1 MARMI
6 PSVISPEVKSTAE
19 RRIFE
24 WFKNDPDTGGWIVLH
39 SLGIANH
46 QTVLYGELDFLVIAP
61 GLGVFALEV
70 KGGRVRRDNGIW
82 YFTNKYNI
90 ISSKKRGPF
99 EQANE
104 AVFSLF
110 SDIKKKCGIRHKL
123 SNLLFGTGVMFPDI
137 IFTVDDMDGDQWQVF
152 DRNDNGKVS
161 GFIKRVAKNTK
172 KKWEERYGAISPE
185 KIPDTHATKELA
197 NLLRGD
203 FDKVVSI
210 STQINYAEEALISLT
225 GEQLKCLDQL
235 EDNPRCLIQG
245 AAGTGKTLLAIEEV
259 KRAVSNGERVALFCY
274 NNMLGAWMKRHFESL
289 PAEIRPD
296 FTGTFHS
303 FMYKLVN
310 ETTDKGIYPVTGE
323 MQKFY
328 REELPLLSLEALE
341 SNNLFY
347 DRIIVDEAQDL
358 LFDDYLD
365 VMDMMLKGGIDR
377 GKWNMFGDFTRQAIY
392 ADGTD
397 PEVLRECLNR
407 RTSFIKYK
415 LRINCR
421 NTKPIGEEIKC
432 LTAFDS
438 SAYLWT
444 KVEGP
449 PVNYYTYQTEEEQ
462 KQKVEALLKNLHHEK
477 VNPGKITILSPVKRE
492 SSVVSLIEE
501 QKIREYKPGLENA
514 FSFSTIQAYK
524 GLENTVIILTDIE
537 SYEHVNLLYVGLSR
551 ARSALYVF
559 ETVNANVERNKLL
572 LRWI

>member
-1 MARMI
+1 MARML

-24 WFKNDPDTGGWIVLH
+24 WFKNDPDTEGWVVLH

-82 YFTNKYNI
+82 FFTNKYNET
-90 ISSKKRGPF
+90 SSKRRGPF
-99 EQANE
+99 EQASE
-104 AVFSLF
+104 AVFSVF
-110 SDIKKKCGIRHKL
+110 NEIKKKCGSHHKL
-123 SNLLFGTGVMFPDI
+123 STLLFGTGVMFPDI
-137 IFTVDDMDGDQWQVF
+137 VFDVDDMDGEQWQVF
-152 DRNDNGKVS
+152 DQNDNGNVS
-161 GFIKRVAKNTK
+161 GFIKRLAKNTRR
-172 KKWEERYGAISPE
+172 KWEEKYGPINPK
-185 KIPDTHATKELA
+185 KIPDMRATKELA

-245 AAGTGKTLLAIEEV
+245 AAGTGKTLLAIEEA
-259 KRAVSNGERVALFCY
+259 KRAIINGERVALFCY
-274 NNMLGAWMKRHFESL
+274 NNMLGGWLKRHFDSL
-289 PAEIRPD
+289 PAELRPE
-296 FTGTFHS
+296 FAGTFHS

-310 ETTDKGIYPVTGE
+310 ETTDKKIYPVNGDV
-323 MQKFY
+323 QKFY
-328 REELPLLSLEALE
+328 REELPLLSLGLLE
-341 SNNLFY
+341 SNGLSY

-358 LFDDYLD
+358 LFEEYLN

-377 GKWNMFGDFTRQAIY
+377 GRWNMFGDFTRQAIY
-392 ADGTD
+392 SDGIT
-397 PEVLRECLNR
+397 PESLKECLNC
-407 RTSFIKYK
+407 RTSFINYK

-421 NTKPIGEEIKC
+421 NTKSIGEEIKC
-432 LTAFDS
+432 LTGFDS
-438 SAYLWT
+438 SSYIWT

-449 PVNYYTYQTEEEQ
+449 PVNYYTYKTLEEQ
-462 KQKVEALLKNLHHEK
+462 KQKIELLLKNLLHEK
-477 VNPGKITILSPVKRE
+477 IEPGKITILSPVKRE
-492 SSVVSLIEE
+492 ASVISLIEGYR
-501 QKIREYKPGLENA
+501 IREYKPDLEESI
-514 FSFSTIQAYK
+514 SFSTIQAYK

-537 SYEHVNLLYVGLSR
+537 SYEYEKLLYVGLSR
-551 ARSALYVF
+551 ARSALYIF
-559 ETVNANVERNKLL
+559 ETANADAERNKLL

>member
-1 MARMI
+1 MARMV
-6 PSVISPEVKSTAE
+6 PSVISPEVKSVAE

-24 WFKNDPDTGGWIVLH
+24 WFKNDPATEGWVVLH

-70 KGGRVRRDNGIW
+70 KGGRVRRDTGIW
-82 YFTNKYNI
+82 HFTNKYNKT
-90 ISSKKRGPF
+90 SSKRRGPF

-110 SDIKKKCGIRHKL
+110 NDIKKKCGSRHKL
-123 SNLLFGTGVMFPDI
+123 SSLLFGTGVMFPDI
-137 IFTVDDMDGDQWQVF
+137 VFTVDDMDGEQWQVF
-152 DRNDNGKVS
+152 DQTDNGNVS
-161 GFIKRVAKNTK
+161 GFIKRLAKNTRR
-172 KKWEERYGAISPE
+172 KWEEKYGVINPE
-185 KIPDTHATKELA
+185 KIPDTRATKELA

-203 FDKVVSI
+203 FDKVISI

-274 NNMLGAWMKRHFESL
+274 NNMLGAWLKRHFESL
-289 PAEIRPD
+289 PAELRPD
-296 FTGTFHS
+296 FAGTFHS
-303 FMYKLVN
+303 FMYRMVN
-310 ETTDKGIYPVTGE
+310 ETTDKGIYPATGE
-323 MQKFY
+323 IQKFY

-341 SNNLFY
+341 INNLFY

-358 LFDDYLD
+358 LFEDYLD

-377 GKWNMFGDFTRQAIY
+377 GRWNMFGDFTRQAIY
-392 ADGTD
+392 SDGTT
-397 PEVLRECLNR
+397 PEVLKECLNS
-407 RTSFIKYK
+407 RTSFINYK
-415 LRINCR
+415 LKINCR

-432 LTAFDS
+432 LTGFDS
-438 SAYLWT
+438 SSYLWT

-449 PVNYYTYQTEEEQ
+449 PVNYYTYQTMEEQ
-462 KQKVEALLKNLHHEK
+462 RQKIESLLKNLLHEK
-477 VNPGKITILSPVKRE
+477 IEPGKITILSPVKRE
-492 SSVVSLIEE
+492 ASVVSLIEGH
-501 QKIREYKPGLENA
+501 KIREYKPDLEDSI
-514 FSFSTIQAYK
+514 SFSTIQAYK

-537 SYEHVNLLYVGLSR
+537 SYEYEKLLYVGLSR

-559 ETVNANVERNKLL
+559 ETVNADAERNKML

>member
-6 PSVISPEVKSTAE
+6 PAVISPEVKSTAE
-19 RRIFE
+19 RKIFE
-24 WFKNDPDTGGWIVLH
+24 WFKNDPATVGWVVLH

-90 ISSKKRGPF
+90 TSSKKRGPF

-104 AVFSLF
+104 AIFSLF
-110 SDIKKKCGIRHKL
+110 NDIKKKCGRRHRI

-137 IFTVDDMDGDQWQVF
+137 VFTADDMDGEQWQVF
-152 DRNDNGKVS
+152 DQTNNGNVS
-161 GFIKRVAKNTK
+161 GFIKSLAKNTRR
-172 KKWEERYGAISPE
+172 KWEEKYGIINPE
-185 KIPDTHATKELA
+185 KIPDMHATKELA

-203 FDKVVSI
+203 FDKVISI
-210 STQINYAEEALISLT
+210 STQINYAEDALISLT

-259 KRAVSNGERVALFCY
+259 KRAVANGERVVFFCY
-274 NNMLGAWMKRHFESL
+274 NSMLGAWLKKHFESL
-289 PAEIRPD
+289 PDDLRPD
-296 FTGTFHS
+296 FVGTFHS
-303 FMYKLVN
+303 FMYKLVK
-310 ETTDKGIYPVTGE
+310 ETTERGIYPVTGA

-328 REELPLLSLEALE
+328 REELPLLSLQALE
-341 SNNLFY
+341 INNLFY
-347 DRIIVDEAQDL
+347 DRIIVDEVQDL

-365 VMDMMLKGGIDR
+365 VMDMMLKDGIDR

-392 ADGTD
+392 ADSRD
-397 PEVLRECLNR
+397 SEVLKECLNR

-432 LTAFDS
+432 LTGFDS

-462 KQKVEALLKNLHHEK
+462 KQKIEVLLKKLLHEK
-477 VNPGKITILSPVKRE
+477 IEPGKITILSPVKRD
-492 SSVVSLIEE
+492 SSVVSLIEG
-501 QKIREYKPGLENA
+501 IRIIEYRPDLEDSI
-514 FSFSTIQAYK
+514 SFSTIQAYK
-524 GLENTVIILTDIE
+524 GLENTIIILTDIE
-537 SYEHVNLLYVGLSR
+537 SYEHEKLLYVGLSR

-559 ETVNANVERNKLL
+559 ETVNADAERNKLL